1 MAVAEIVGLKSV
13 FDDPPHYQLFKH
25 HAEVVEDTFRLATL
39 LVAMVGF
46 TEYITA
52 NEKIICSPK
61 EMFVNLYASD
71 GNVGSG
77 NQLWSQTLQS
87 SAGNVGSGNQPWLKI
102 SNELCEDELLSTA
115 ER

>member
-1 MAVAEIVGLKSV
+1 MAVAEVVDLKSV
-13 FDDPPHYQLFKH
+13 FDDQPHYQLFKH
-25 HAEVVEDTFRLATL
+25 HAEVVEDTFRLAAL

-52 NEKIICSPK
+52 SEKIICSPK
-61 EMFVNLYASD
+61 EMFLQNSND
-71 GNVGSG
+71 NVGSG
-77 NQLWSQTLQS
+77 NH
-87 SAGNVGSGNQPWLKI
+87 PWLKI

>member
-1 MAVAEIVGLKSV
+1 MAVAEVVGLKSV

-46 TEYITA
+46 TEYITT

-61 EMFVNLYASD
+61 EMFAQSPKLQSSD
-71 GNVGSG
+71 GNMGRG
-77 NQLWSQTLQS
+77 NHQ
-87 SAGNVGSGNQPWLKI
+87 WLKI
-102 SNELCEDELLSTA
+102 SNELCEDELSSTA